1 MKILVVG
8 MGLIGGSICKSIKAT
23 TTHTVDG
30 CDVQPEV
37 LEQAL
42 QDGAIDGTGRMEDGT
57 YDMVIRTG
65 GLPVKKRHKQ
75 KSPPHVIRGNT
86 GATITQYAL

>member
-42 QDGAIDGTGRMEDGT
+42 QDGAIDGTGRMEDCT
-57 YDMVIRTG
+57 SA
-65 GLPVKKRHKQ
+65 LPSRWYRMRC
-75 KSPPHVIRGNT
+75 PTCRP
-86 GATITQYAL
+86 APFW

>member
-42 QDGAIDGTGRMEDGT
+42 Q
-57 YDMVIRTG
+57 
-65 GLPVKKRHKQ
+65 
-75 KSPPHVIRGNT
+75 
-86 GATITQYAL
+86 